1 MLDRRSFL
9 KGGALAATAGVLG
22 ATVGCAPAGKKE
34 GSKAIAAES
43 ANLPQGILASDIE
56 ESSVEPDFAG
66 EVSAEETYDIVVV
79 GAGCS
84 GVPAILTAL
93 EEGATVGVL
102 QKESDAAANGNGA
115 SAVILGHSNALG
127 VEHWKTDWQKENRW
141 RLNTDL
147 FDYYIQHSEE
157 TLSWIVQQAISVD
170 FAPAKYSTKNT
181 ILYEDGGVIATCEA
195 SSKSN
200 DELMKKLIVKAQ
212 DLGAVVH
219 FETPAVQ
226 IEKDS
231 SGKVTGVIGKTKD
244 GSYIRLNA
252 NKGVILAA
260 GDYQNNS
267 SLVDRYC
274 ADVKDLWRKQSNRTG
289 DGHILGSLAG
299 GHIVSSNHAKQCH
312 DLQSSGFF
320 FMATPFLALDP
331 QGNRFFNEECP
342 MTSWNVVMK
351 YHFTNEQPIIYRF
364 FDSAYETKYKGVG
377 QIPPME
383 VLEKNLTENDS
394 TGQRHMWKADSIEEL
409 CKQLDLDVD
418 AFKAS
423 IDHYNQ
429 LCAQGA
435 DEDFGKSAAYMQP
448 IDTPPFYVL
457 QNKPGCSAINGG
469 VEVDAHYQVVDAER
483 KPIENLFAVGVNGG
497 DLCGGIDWTM
507 PGGVSNC
514 HCFNAGR
521 YAAIYAI
528 TGDLKPS
535 NPCTF
540 EQVQDNFKDKDG
552 KFNWENPAVA
562 AKGIEVW

>member
-9 KGGALAATAGVLG
+9 KGGVLAATTGALA
-22 ATVGCAPAGKKE
+22 ATVGCAPSGKKE
-34 GSKAIAAES
+34 SASSAAADAID
-43 ANLPQGILASDIE
+43 LPKGTLASDFE
-56 ESSVEPDFAG
+56 ESAVEPDFNG
-66 EVSAEETYDIVVV
+66 DVSAEETYDIVVV

-84 GVPAILTAL
+84 GLPAILTAL

-102 QKESDAAANGNGA
+102 QKEADAAANGAGC
-115 SAVILGHSNALG
+115 SAVILGHTNEKGLK
-127 VEHWKTDWQKENRW
+127 HWVSDWQKENRW

-147 FDYYIQHSEE
+147 FDFYIQHSEE
-157 TLSWIVQQAISVD
+157 TLSWIVQQAMSVD
-170 FAPAKYSTKNT
+170 FAPARFSTKNT

-195 SSKSN
+195 TSKSN

-226 IEKDS
+226 IETDS
-231 SGKVTGVIGKTKD
+231 NGKVTGVIGKGKD
-244 GSYIRLNA
+244 GYIRMNA
-252 NKGVILAA
+252 TKAVIMAA

-274 ADVKDLWRKQSNRTG
+274 ADVKDLWRKQTNRTG
-289 DGHILGSLAG
+289 DGHLLASLAG
-299 GHIVSSNHAKQCH
+299 GHICSSNHAKQCH
-312 DLQSSGFF
+312 DLTSSGNT

-331 QGNRFFNEECP
+331 KGERFFNEECP

-364 FDSAYETKYKGVG
+364 FDSQYETKYKGVG
-377 QIPPME
+377 QVPPME
-383 VLEKNLTENDS
+383 TLEKNLTVNDT
-394 TGQRHMWKADSIEEL
+394 TGQRHMWKADTIEEL
-409 CKQLDLDVD
+409 CKELDLDAA

-423 IDHYNQ
+423 IDRYNE
-429 LCAQGA
+429 LCAKGE
-435 DEDFGKSAAYMQP
+435 DDDFGKNAAYMQP
-448 IDTPPFYVL
+448 IDTPPFFVL
-457 QNKPGCSAINGG
+457 QNKPSCSAINGG
-469 VEVDAHYQVVDAER
+469 VEVDEHYQVVDQDR
-483 KPIENLFAVGVNGG
+483 KPIEGLFAVGVNGG

-521 YAAIYAI
+521 YATIYAL

-540 EQVQDNFKDKDG
+540 EQVQDNFRDKNG
-552 KFNWENPAVA
+552 QFNWENPAVA
-562 AKGIEVW
+562 AKAIEIW